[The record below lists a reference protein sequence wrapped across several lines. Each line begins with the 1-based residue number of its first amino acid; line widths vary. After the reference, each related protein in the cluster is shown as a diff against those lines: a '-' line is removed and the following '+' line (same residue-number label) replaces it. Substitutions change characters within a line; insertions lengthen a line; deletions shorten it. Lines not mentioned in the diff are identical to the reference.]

1 MEVEIDGVINET
13 PLPTDDPP
21 VEVVN
26 QLIVPTDAVA
36 PSVTEPVPQLLPGV
50 VAVIVGIVVI
60 VAVTELLVGVV
71 QPFAV
76 ASTK

>member
-1 MEVEIDGVINET
+1 MDGVVNEN